1 MTSRHRSSPLPWI
14 FLAIILIMA
23 IVAGIGIYHRR
34 QHLDTLKKEARATSV
49 QKVIGFHPLIEAATS
64 PLVLPANV
72 IAFKDASLYARSP
85 GYLKR
90 WFVDIGTKVKQN
102 ELIAQ
107 IETPELDA
115 QVRQAQSDLTTAQ
128 ANYDLAQT
136 TAVRWQALIKTR
148 TVSVQ
153 DLENKLGDAA
163 AKKALLEA
171 ARAHLQQ
178 LTALQAFEQIRA
190 PFAGTVSVRNVDI
203 GDLVSAGNTGRELF
217 HLVDKHALRIYVQV
231 PQAQAPY
238 IQLGTAADMTVPE
251 HPGKHFK
258 AEVIKL
264 AGALDTTTR
273 TVMVELL
280 YDNPDDQVS
289 PGDFAKIRFI
299 MPMPR
304 SDMRIPVTALIFRGD
319 GLQVALIG
327 ARHHV
332 HLVTVV
338 PGRDFGKSME
348 ILSGINQHDILID
361 NPPDSIVDGEPVE
374 IASMR
379 TLKAGEK

>member
-1 MTSRHRSSPLPWI
+1 MTSRHRSSTLPWI
-14 FLAIILIMA
+14 FLAVILIMA

-34 QHLDTLKKEARATSV
+34 QHLDTLKNEAHATAV
-49 QKVIGFHPLIEAATS
+49 QKVIGFHPLIESATS
-64 PLVLPANV
+64 PLALPANV
-72 IAFKDASLYARSP
+72 VAFKDAALYARSP

-90 WFVDIGTKVKQN
+90 WYADIGTRVKQN

-136 TAVRWQALIKTR
+136 TAARWQALIKTR

-153 DLENKLGDAA
+153 DLENKLSDAT
-163 AKKALLEA
+163 AKKALLAA

-178 LTALQAFEQIRA
+178 LTALQSFEQIRA

-203 GDLVSAGNTGRELF
+203 GDLVTAGTGGRELF

-238 IQLGTAADMTVPE
+238 IVLGAHADMTVPE
-251 HPGKHFK
+251 HPGKHFT
-258 AEVIKL
+258 ADVIKI
-264 AGALDTTTR
+264 AGAVNTVTR
-273 TVMVELL
+273 TTMVELL
-280 YDNPDDQVS
+280 YDNPGDLVS
-289 PGDFAKIRFI
+289 PGDFASISFI

-304 SDMRIPVTALIFRGD
+304 SDMRIPVTALIFRGS
-319 GLQVALIG
+319 GLQVALVG
-327 ARHHV
+327 AQHHV

-348 ILSGINQHDILID
+348 ILSGINAHDTLID
-361 NPPDSIVDGEPVE
+361 NPPDSIVDGEAVQ

-379 TLKAGEK
+379 TLKAGKE

>member
-1 MTSRHRSSPLPWI
+1 MTSRRRSSPLPRI

-23 IVAGIGIYHRR
+23 IVASVGIYNRR
-34 QHLDTLKKEARATSV
+34 QHLDTLTKEAHATSV
-49 QKVIGFHPLIEAATS
+49 QKVIGFNPLVESATS
-64 PLVLPANV
+64 HLVLPGNV
-72 IAFKDASLYARSP
+72 IAFKDATLYARSP
-85 GYLKR
+85 GYLRR
-90 WFVDIGTKVKQN
+90 WFADIGTKVKRN
-102 ELIAQ
+102 DLIAQ

-163 AKKALLEA
+163 SKKALVEA

-178 LTALQAFEQIRA
+178 LTALQSFEQIRA

-203 GDLVSAGNTGRELF
+203 GDLVAAGSSGRELF
-217 HLVDKHALRIYVQV
+217 HLVDKRQLRIYVQV

-238 IQLGTAADMTVPE
+238 ILPGAHADMIVPE

-258 AEVIKL
+258 ASVIKI

-280 YDNPDDQVS
+280 YDNPDELVN
-289 PGDFAKIRFI
+289 PGDFVNISFT
-299 MPMPR
+299 MPMPQ
-304 SDMRIPVTALIFRGD
+304 SDVRIPVTALIFRGD
-319 GLQVALIG
+319 GLQVALVD

-332 HLVTVV
+332 QLVTVV
-338 PGRDFGKSME
+338 PGRDFGKNME
-348 ILSGINQHDILID
+348 ILSGINQHDTLID
-361 NPPDSIVDGEPVE
+361 NPPDSIVDGEPVQ

-379 TLKAGEK
+379 TLKDEKK